1 MLKAETR
8 GILEA
13 DNNGPPE
20 DDTNALNNIDDIRA
34 MVEKRRNEEAETLKD
49 KKAPV
54 VSEDERVDSSF
65 ILSCLYSNE
74 IGDGRLY
81 AELNKGKFIFN
92 KTSNE
97 WYSWADH
104 HWERDTMNYSLAE
117 VEKVSEQYLMEYGN
131 ISEQIKFA
139 AADGES
145 QKQEKL
151 KKDQEN
157 ILRRV
162 SRLRSQR
169 GRANCLICA
178 STSRNPI
185 SVFGDEFDLESMQL
199 ACKNG
204 IINLRTGEIR
214 TGKPDD
220 YILKACPHEWKGI
233 NEPCPEFEKFL
244 DSVFEGNKD
253 LISFLQRLLGY
264 SIAGITHENK
274 FIMLYGQGRNGKSVL
289 VETLL
294 NTLGPLASPIQS
306 EMLLDQGR
314 SRSAAG
320 PSPDIIALKG
330 LRMAFA
336 SETDEGRHFSS
347 SRVKWLSGG
356 DTLVGRLP
364 HDRYET
370 HFLPSHTL
378 FLLTNNKPHA
388 AAYDFALWERMI
400 LIPFRLSFVNREPR
414 ADNERRADLY
424 VRDKLKNE
432 TAGILAWLVRG
443 FILWQETGLDP
454 PAIIKDATQEYKR
467 EEDLLQ
473 DFIDDYCY
481 LDPDSVI
488 GASIL
493 HDAFQEWFLKNVSKK
508 GLSQKKF
515 GRLMLK
521 AGFNKIKSGTYSYIG
536 IGLLSK

>member
-97 WYSWADH
+97 WYSWSGH
-104 HWERDTMNYSLAE
+104 HWERDMMNFSLAE

-169 GRANCLICA
+169 PGKLSYMCQHVKKSN
-178 STSRNPI
+178 I
-185 SVFGDEFDLESMQL
+185 S
-199 ACKNG
+199 
-204 IINLRTGEIR
+204 I
-214 TGKPDD
+214 
-220 YILKACPHEWKGI
+220 W
-233 NEPCPEFEKFL
+233 
-244 DSVFEGNKD
+244 
-253 LISFLQRLLGY
+253 
-264 SIAGITHENK
+264 
-274 FIMLYGQGRNGKSVL
+274 
-289 VETLL
+289 
-294 NTLGPLASPIQS
+294 
-306 EMLLDQGR
+306 
-314 SRSAAG
+314 
-320 PSPDIIALKG
+320 
-330 LRMAFA
+330 
-336 SETDEGRHFSS
+336 
-347 SRVKWLSGG
+347 
-356 DTLVGRLP
+356 
-364 HDRYET
+364 
-370 HFLPSHTL
+370 
-378 FLLTNNKPHA
+378 
-388 AAYDFALWERMI
+388 
-400 LIPFRLSFVNREPR
+400 
-414 ADNERRADLY
+414 
-424 VRDKLKNE
+424 
-432 TAGILAWLVRG
+432 
-443 FILWQETGLDP
+443 
-454 PAIIKDATQEYKR
+454 
-467 EEDLLQ
+467 
-473 DFIDDYCY
+473 
-481 LDPDSVI
+481 
-488 GASIL
+488 
-493 HDAFQEWFLKNVSKK
+493 
-508 GLSQKKF
+508 
-515 GRLMLK
+515 
-521 AGFNKIKSGTYSYIG
+521 
-536 IGLLSK
+536 

>member
-1 MLKAETR
+1 MDKEDKDAGAEPEIPTS
-8 GILEA
+8 LE
-13 DNNGPPE
+13 
-20 DDTNALNNIDDIRA
+20 DIRA
-34 MVEKRRNEEAETLKD
+34 LVEKRRHEEAKSIED
-49 KKAPV
+49 KKAHGFEPDA
-54 VSEDERVDSSF
+54 EAIDSKF
-65 ILSCLYSNE
+65 VTSCLYSNE
-74 IGDGRLY
+74 IGDGKLY
-81 AELNKGKFIFN
+81 AKLNKGKFIFN

-97 WYSWADH
+97 WFSWTGH
-104 HWERDTMNYSLAE
+104 HWERDIMNYSIAE
-117 VEKVSEQYLMEYGN
+117 VEKVSEQYLNEYSN
-131 ISEQIKFA
+131 LSDLIRLA
-139 AADGES
+139 AADGETV
-145 QKQEKL
+145 KVAEM
-151 KKDQEN
+151 KKNQEN
-157 ILRRV
+157 IFKRV

-178 STSRNPI
+178 STSRDPI
-185 SVFGDEFDLESMQL
+185 SVYGDEFDLEPMQL

-204 IINLRTGEIR
+204 VVDLRTGNIR
-214 TGKPDD
+214 PGHPDD
-220 YILKACPHEWKGI
+220 YIFKACPHEWTDIK
-233 NEPCPEFEKFL
+233 EQCPEFEKFL
-244 DSVFEGNKD
+244 DAIFEGNQD
-253 LISFLQRLLGY
+253 LIAFMQRLFGY

-274 FIMLYGQGRNGKSVL
+274 FVMFYGQGRNGKSVL

-294 NTLGPLASPIQS
+294 HTLGPLASPIQS

-314 SRSAAG
+314 SRSSAG

-378 FLLTNNKPHA
+378 YLLTNNKPHA

-400 LIPFRLSFVNREPR
+400 LIPFKLSFVNREPR
-414 ADNERRADLY
+414 ADNERPADLY
-424 VRDKLKNE
+424 IRDKLKKE
-432 TAGILAWLVRG
+432 ASGILAWLVRG
-443 FILWQETGLDP
+443 FISWQEVGLDP

-467 EEDLLQ
+467 EEDILQ
-473 DFIDDYCY
+473 DFIDDNCFI
-481 LDPDSVI
+481 DPDVVI
-488 GASIL
+488 GASAL
-493 HDAFQEWFLKNVSKK
+493 YDSFNEWFLKNVSKK

-521 AGFNKIKSGTYSYIG
+521 AGFDKMKSGTYSYIG
-536 IGLLSK
+536 IGLISKE